1 MRAAILGAVAAL
13 ALPASAAAATQ
24 YYIPPNNSGGNQYV
38 ESVPTAGGSSPT
50 SSISHPGK
58 GGSGTNHA
66 LSRGTESA
74 LLAQGPDGA
83 RVAAFANQ
91 TAPGGRGGAAGA
103 RTGGGGATGNG
114 ATSGGGG
121 SPGASSNGESVGSG
135 GSSPAI
141 SVARSITGLGGHG
154 GFGVL
159 PIVLIAVT
167 IGIGGL
173 ALLRR
178 RRVA

>member
-91 TAPGGRGGAAGA
+91 TAPGGARGSGASVS
-103 RTGGGGATGNG
+103 GGGSGGRGGATGAPANG
-114 ATSGGGG
+114 V
-121 SPGASSNGESVGSG
+121 SVGSG

-141 SVARSITGLGGHG
+141 SVARSITGLDGHG

-159 PIVLIAVT
+159 PILLIAVT